1 MIPGEETGASVTV
14 ARLEDETIIFDL
26 KGVDVSLA
34 NALRRLM
41 IADVPTVSIDLVEV
55 IENSSVLCDEF
66 LAHRLGLIPL
76 DSTKASEL
84 VKPYEYTG
92 DDDTATDVHLELNV
106 RCQSDQTRDV
116 TSDDL
121 ISHDERVKPVSFG
134 GTGGGSAKSGGI
146 LIAKLRKNQQL
157 SLKCIAR
164 KGTGKDHAKWS
175 PVATAVFKYT
185 PLIDINHG
193 LLNSLNG
200 PEKAAIVESDPSK
213 MFKYDA
219 DTDTFTLTSPES
231 CTYDGEVM
239 KKVNELGKPG
249 LIDVRPGLDCFTF
262 IVESTGVLKVEE
274 VVLQAVHILQSKLD
288 TIGVSSC
295 FDKLEI
301 Q

>member
-200 PEKAAIVESDPSK
+200 KSQTRILYHNFKRHNTGPEKAAIVESDPSK

-239 KKVNELGKPG
+239 KKVRFNIRFIYINELLTLTGKRARKAW
-249 LIDVRPGLDCFTF
+249 ID
-262 IVESTGVLKVEE
+262 
-274 VVLQAVHILQSKLD
+274 
-288 TIGVSSC
+288 
-295 FDKLEI
+295 
-301 Q
+301 